1 MKQIVLFI
9 ALFITGLGFSQA
21 KLTQEVTKAM
31 SKGVQPGIQV
41 FIPNVSEENI
51 MNAIKEVTKSFK
63 GKIRSL
69 KHTDE
74 FFIEGAIIN
83 EIAVSPIDL
92 YQIVEKGNKG
102 YTYTAYFD
110 VGGTFLDSSNNPDK
124 FSYASDLVQRIA
136 LKAIDNKIEE
146 HKKPDNLDSD
156 NNKRDEN
163 DNNSLDD
170 KGL

>member
-1 MKQIVLFI
+1 MKQIALII

-31 SKGVQPGIQV
+31 SKGVQPGIEV

-51 MNAIKEVTKSFK
+51 MNAIKDVMKSFK
-63 GKIRSL
+63 GKMRSL
-69 KHTDE
+69 KNTDE

-83 EIAVSPIDL
+83 EIAVSPINIH
-92 YQIVEKGNKG
+92 QIIEKGNKG
-102 YTYTAYFD
+102 YMYTTYFD
-110 VGGTFLDSSNNPDK
+110 VVGTFLDSSNSPDK
-124 FSYASDLVQRIA
+124 FSYASDLVQKVA
-136 LKAIDNKIEE
+136 LKAIDNKIAEL
-146 HKKPDNLDSD
+146 KKTDNLDND
-156 NNKRDEN
+156 NNKLDEN